1 MTRRLEDKVAIVTGG
16 GRGIGAAI
24 AKAFAAEGARI
35 VVCGREPGPIKT
47 IAAAVGGI
55 AQQADVSVETDVA
68 SVVAACRDAY
78 GRLDILVNNAGLQGP
93 VGPAE
98 TMDLAAW
105 DQTFAV
111 NVRGVLLFIM
121 HAVPMLRQS
130 RGSIINISSRV
141 GLSGFPT
148 ANRSAYQASKFALT
162 GLTEAVAQELGPD
175 GIRVNSLCPSAVKT
189 EPILASIARKARAQ
203 GRSEAE
209 VMRNEYESVTALGR
223 MVEAEEVAAAAVYL
237 ASDDA
242 AAITGTHLKVDAAKR

>member
-1 MTRRLEDKVAIVTGG
+1 MNRLLEHKVALVTGG

-24 AKAFAAEGARI
+24 ARAFAAEGARV
-35 VVCGREPGPIKT
+35 VVCGRDRDT
-47 IAAAVGGI
+47 IGRVAAAVGGI
-55 AQQADVSVETDVA
+55 AQQADISVERQ
-68 SVVAACRDAY
+68 VVDLIGACRAAH

-111 NVRGVLLFIM
+111 NVRGVLLCIK
-121 HAVPMLRQS
+121 HAVPLLRQS

-209 VMRNEYESVTALGR
+209 VMRDEYEKVTALGR
-223 MVEAEEVAAAAVYL
+223 MVEADEVAAAAVYL
-237 ASDDA
+237 ASDAA